1 MQFKSKIE
9 IMEANSVN
17 EIVNLVTIN
26 DEPILNDLQNDYDN

>member
-9 IMEANSVN
+9 ILEANSVN

-26 DEPILNDLQNDYDN
+26 DEPILNDLQNDYDK